1 MLSVAVNANLLGG
14 DGQTNAP
21 LFLPFEHEANKFN
34 GIRVHIWFLIELR
47 QA

>member
-1 MLSVAVNANLLGG
+1 MLRVAVNANLLGG
-14 DGQTNAP
+14 NGPTEAP
-21 LFLPFEHEANKFN
+21 LFLPCERQANKFN